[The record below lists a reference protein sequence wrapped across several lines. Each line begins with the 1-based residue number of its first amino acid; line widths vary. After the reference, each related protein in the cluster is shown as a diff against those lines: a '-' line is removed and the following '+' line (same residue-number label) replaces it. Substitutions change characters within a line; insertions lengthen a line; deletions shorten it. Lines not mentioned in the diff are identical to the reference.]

1 MSNLDDF
8 TYSALRLY
16 ARTGE
21 KNLSKASIEL
31 LKEAGLID
39 GEGLTDLG
47 RLTLKETS
55 WGKEGIHP

>member
-1 MSNLDDF
+1 MSNLDTF

-31 LKEAGLID
+31 LKEASFID

-47 RLTLKETS
+47 HRTLKETS
-55 WGKEGIHP
+55 WGKEGIHS

>member
-21 KNLSKASIEL
+21 KNLPKAGIEH
-31 LKEAGLID
+31 LKA
-39 GEGLTDLG
+39 EGLTDLG

>member
-1 MSNLDDF
+1 MSNLDTF

-31 LKEAGLID
+31 LKEASLID

-47 RLTLKETS
+47 HRILKETS